1 MGKENL
7 VLLLHSRKKKIDG
20 GFPNSLPSLP
30 SDSPKDS
37 KKILH
42 LTRFTML
49 RKRA

>member
-1 MGKENL
+1 MQKKILFFAVFKKE
-7 VLLLHSRKKKIDG
+7 KIDG

-30 SDSPKDS
+30 SDSPKDG